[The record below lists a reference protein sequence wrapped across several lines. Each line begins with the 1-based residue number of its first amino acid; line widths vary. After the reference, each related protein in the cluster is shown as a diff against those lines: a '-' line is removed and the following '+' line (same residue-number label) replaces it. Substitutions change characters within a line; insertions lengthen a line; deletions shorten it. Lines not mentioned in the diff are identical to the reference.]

1 MKCNTK
7 KITMDTIKLE
17 GQEFL
22 TSKKML
28 HILDRIQQDRE
39 IVKDRKFNFM
49 YINLY
54 QLIYIGLGMN

>member
-1 MKCNTK
+1 
-7 KITMDTIKLE
+7 MDTIKLE